1 MKTYLPK
8 SLLMVAVGAA
18 MGYVAASSPLERSTN
33 AASSEKT
40 ASTAAVADTKA
51 ESESSCSDGLT
62 RSDQIALASHNQLVA
77 ASLAQTG
84 KKPNIIVLW
93 GDDIGVHNISAYN
106 HGIMGYR
113 TPNID
118 RIAKE
123 GALFT
128 DSYSQQSCTAGRASF
143 ILGQHPFRTG
153 LLTIG
158 MPGSTHGIP
167 EWTPTIGDLL
177 KEQGYTTGQFGK
189 NHLGDRD
196 NHLPTLHGFDEFFG
210 NLYHLNAEEE
220 PETYYYPKD
229 PEFKKK
235 YGPRG
240 VLHCK
245 ADGKGGQTIE
255 DTGPLT
261 KKRMETI
268 DEEVHAKAMDFVDRS
283 VKAGKPFFVWY
294 NSTRMHVWTHLK
306 KESQGKTGIG
316 LYPDGLV
323 EHDGFVGGVLKKL
336 DDLGIAENTILVYGT
351 DNGAETA
358 TWPDGGI
365 TPFHGEKGTT
375 WEGGLRVPML
385 VRWPGVIKPG
395 TTINEIFSQEDWLP
409 TLLAAAGEPN
419 IVEKLKEGYKA
430 NGKTFKINAD
440 GYNFLPY
447 FKGDVKKGPR
457 EQILY
462 FGQGGELNAV
472 RWNDWKVN
480 FASMEG
486 NIATGVR
493 LVTGWPLIVNLK
505 ADPYEKM
512 PHESA
517 MYLRWY
523 ADNIWLFVP
532 VQAEVKKF
540 LSTIPQFPFQEGS
553 NLNAAGI
560 NYQTL
565 KAAAALKRLQE
576 IETLGAPG
584 N

>member
-1 MKTYLPK
+1 MTAQDEAL
-8 SLLMVAVGAA
+8 SLSPADRKVLANHNRLV
-18 MGYVAASSPLERSTN
+18 SST
-33 AASSEKT
+33 
-40 ASTAAVADTKA
+40 V
-51 ESESSCSDGLT
+51 
-62 RSDQIALASHNQLVA
+62 
-77 ASLAQTG
+77 AQTG

-93 GDDIGVHNISAYN
+93 GDDIGVHNISAYS

-128 DSYSQQSCTAGRASF
+128 DAYSQQSCTAGRASF

-158 MPGSTHGIP
+158 MPGSPHGIP
-167 EWTPTIGDLL
+167 DWTPTIADLL
-177 KEQGYTTGQFGK
+177 KEQGYATGQFGK
-189 NHLGDRD
+189 NHLGDQD
-196 NHLPTLHGFDEFFG
+196 KHLPTLHGFDEFFG

-229 PEFKKK
+229 PEFRKK

-240 VLHCK
+240 VLYCK
-245 ADGKGGQTIE
+245 SDGKGGQTIE

-261 KKRMETI
+261 SKRMETI
-268 DEEVHAKAMDFVDRS
+268 DEEVHEKAMSFVDRNA
-283 VKAGKPFFVWY
+283 KAGKPFFMWY

-316 LYPDGLV
+316 LYPDGMV

-336 DDLGIAENTILVYGT
+336 DDLGLANNTILVYGT

-375 WEGGLRVPML
+375 WEGGFRVPML
-385 VRWPGVIKPG
+385 VRWPGVIQPG
-395 TTINEIFSQEDWLP
+395 TTINTIFSQEDWLP
-409 TLLAAAGEPN
+409 TLLAAAGESN
-419 IVEKLKEGYKA
+419 IVEKLKQGHKA
-430 NGKTFKINAD
+430 NGKTFKVHAD
-440 GYNFLPY
+440 GYNFIPF
-447 FKGDVKKGPR
+447 FKGEVEKGPR
-457 EQILY
+457 EQIFY

-480 FASMEG
+480 FASMQG
-486 NIATGVR
+486 NIATGTR
-493 LVTGWPLIVNLK
+493 MVTGWPLIVNLK

-523 ADNIWLFVP
+523 GDNIWLFVP
-532 VQAEVKKF
+532 VQAELKKF
-540 LSTIPQFPFQEGS
+540 LMTIPQFPFQQGS
-553 NLNAAGI
+553 SLNAAGI

-565 KAAAALKRLQE
+565 KAAEALKRLNE
-576 IETLGAPG
+576 LESLGTPG